1 MKQKFR
7 NIRLSKSNKER
18 LNQINTIIV
27 EYQQQGYKLTLR
39 QLYYQLVSRDFI
51 PNESKEYAK
60 LSKILTEGR
69 MAGIVDWDAIED
81 RVRVPKKLSSFDSPK
96 EILQA
101 AHNQYRRNKMES
113 QDVYIEVWVEKDAL
127 SGVLTRITNKYGIS
141 ILVNRGYSSVSA
153 MYDSFERFKEAIQ
166 KEQSVHIL
174 YLGDHDPSGIDMI
187 RDIKTRIG
195 EFLINDEDLKYDW
208 DMEYVLETRMSVTP
222 VALTWEQIKQYN
234 PPPNPAKISD
244 PRAKDYIKK
253 HGEYSWEVDALKP
266 ETLNQLLED
275 EILSLINMERYES
288 ILEQESTE
296 KSKLKSF
303 INLF

>member
-7 NIRLSKSNKER
+7 DIRLSKANKER
-18 LNQINTIIV
+18 LNQINDIIV
-27 EYQQQGYKLTLR
+27 EYQEQGYKLTLR

-51 PNESKEYAK
+51 PNEQKEYSK

-96 EILQA
+96 EILEA
-101 AHNQYRRNKMES
+101 AHHQYRRDKMET
-113 QDVYIEVWVEKDAL
+113 QDIYIEVWVEKDAL

-153 MYDSFERFKEAIQ
+153 MFDSYVRFKEAIQ
-166 KEQSVHIL
+166 VQKKVTIL

-187 RDIKTRIG
+187 RDIEGRIS
-195 EFLINDEDLKYDW
+195 EFLMNDEDLHDW
-208 DMEYVLETRMSVTP
+208 DMSFLNLKVIP
-222 VALTWEQIKQYN
+222 IALTSEQIKTYN

-244 PRAKDYIKK
+244 PRAKDYIEK
-253 HGEYSWEVDALKP
+253 HGEHSWEVDALKP

-275 EILSLINMERYES
+275 EILSLIDMERYDM
-288 ILEQESTE
+288 ILEQESKE

-303 INLF
+303 INQF